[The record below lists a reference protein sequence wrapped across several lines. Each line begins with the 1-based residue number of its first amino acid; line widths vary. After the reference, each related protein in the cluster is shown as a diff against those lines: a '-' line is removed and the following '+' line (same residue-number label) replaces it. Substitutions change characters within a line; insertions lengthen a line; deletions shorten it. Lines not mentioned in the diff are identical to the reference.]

1 MLDFLYRLFPPP
13 KYLDFPVIGLD
24 VSDLSVK
31 YTELETTT
39 EGIRLKRA
47 GRRELP
53 SGIVVSGEIKKP
65 DELSAVL
72 SSFLKP
78 LDVRFAVA
86 SLPEERAYISV
97 MTLPDTE
104 KEEIKEAVELELPEK
119 IPLPAGE
126 VIFDFEFLQTPAI
139 SDRGTKIKEDR
150 VPHKDALVY
159 AFPKKMAQTYL
170 DTFLKAGIRPVSF
183 VIETAALNRALMP
196 ENKKV
201 PPAMLVD
208 FGKTRT
214 TFVIVAGGLVRF
226 SSTVSVAGESL
237 DKAISKALNISQK
250 EAEAVKKERGMLR
263 SEENRAVFEALL
275 PVVSAVADEI
285 ERHTLFWNT
294 HAEHVHGESP
304 QISSIILSG
313 GDANLI
319 GLKEYLSLKL
329 RLEVRHANPW
339 QNIAPFEKY
348 IPEITFNE
356 SLSYSSALGLGLMAL
371 NKEL

>member
-31 YTELETTT
+31 YAELETTT

-47 GRRELP
+47 GERELP
-53 SGIVVSGEIKKP
+53 SGVIVSGEIKKP
-65 DELSAVL
+65 DELSAIL
-72 SSFLKP
+72 ASFLKP
-78 LDVRFAVA
+78 LGVRYAVA
-86 SLPEERAYISV
+86 SLPEERSYISI

-119 IPLPAGE
+119 IPLPVGE

-139 SDRGTKIKEDR
+139 SDGETKIKEDR
-150 VPHKDALVY
+150 APHKDALVY

-183 VIETAALNRALMP
+183 VVETTALSRALMP
-196 ENKKV
+196 ENKDV
-201 PPAMLVD
+201 PPAMLMD

-250 EAEAVKKERGMLR
+250 EAEIIKKERGMSR
-263 SEENRAVFEALL
+263 SEENKAVFEALL
-275 PVVSAVADEI
+275 PMVSAVADEI

-329 RLEVRHANPW
+329 GMEVKHANPW
-339 QNIAPFEKY
+339 QNIASFEKY

-356 SLSYSSALGLGLMAL
+356 SLSYSSALGLGLIAL